1 MYLSMFPPKKLKF
14 PPENVRLTSSHVYP
28 SSSSSQQP
36 RNSPLACKIL
46 TYRSKTIT
54 YTASCQPVVIY
65 CSSACRPT
73 HTPHTTLS
81 IITPT
86 MADPYDYDD
95 EDLPDPSL
103 KNILEQDSLQWIFV
117 GGKGGVG
124 KTTTSCC
131 LATQLA
137 KHRKKVGTRTVFL
150 YIRSTCQCHVLA
162 GCCCA

>member
-1 MYLSMFPPKKLKF
+1 
-14 PPENVRLTSSHVYP
+14 
-28 SSSSSQQP
+28 
-36 RNSPLACKIL
+36 
-46 TYRSKTIT
+46 
-54 YTASCQPVVIY
+54 
-65 CSSACRPT
+65 
-73 HTPHTTLS
+73 
-81 IITPT
+81 

-137 KHRKKVGTRTVFL
+137 KHRKKVRVRRDIAIF
-150 YIRSTCQCHVLA
+150 CVVLDA
-162 GCCCA
+162 